1 MRNTHGNQLFTGGG
15 CENRSYYMTPTKDT
29 LEATNSVDEASAQA
43 NTKAKP
49 DASRMRADAVS
60 LEVPVKVHG
69 SRVKEVVMG
78 TTPHTEPFE
87 EQTTTMIVF
96 PQGGVLKMSTTVGA
110 GQMMVVTNLKSG
122 HDAICRVVKVRAY
135 GQGQSYVEIEFT
147 HRQAGYWGV
156 YFPSDGPEA
165 ASQPPATTVASSAR
179 PISVDVKVEKTE
191 EKASHEVSVAPPAA
205 VKPTAPKPAAKPD
218 SAFAQ
223 IGSQEDVQPAA
234 ASTSTRVR
242 PSPLVEAELN
252 RGRDTATKAP
262 AVESPR
268 VSVPPPSSPAP
279 SLSLN
284 ELQGDAR
291 ASSSSLSFAGAG
303 VPGEVADEI
312 EEAPAETLH
321 AQVGESSAPTFGRL
335 AATASLGSSNASA
348 REFGSGLGTSSLSMS
363 GHEVESSGAK
373 KTNWLAIAASA
384 IATVALG
391 LGAAFFLHLPPFA
404 AQSAK
409 SAVPALAPAAPPVE
423 TTTESNPAA
432 QPVNSAPVQSAPVN
446 QPAPSSVTAAAPVV
460 AHTSQPVQS
469 SKSSRP
475 SASAPAPAL
484 AVATETPKSAAKV
497 PDMFGALNAHPTS
510 HSHSADSGQTDAP
523 SLDASAT
530 PENIGGLPSL
540 SSGPAA
546 PAAAPAAGTP
556 APVEHRVRVGGQI
569 KPPRL
574 VSTVLPEY
582 PAMARNAGVE
592 GDVVVD
598 TTIDENGKVATMKVI
613 SGPVLLRQAAL
624 DALRR
629 WKYEPSKLN
638 GEPVQVQMTVTIKF
652 HRQ

>member
-1 MRNTHGNQLFTGGG
+1 
-15 CENRSYYMTPTKDT
+15 MTPSKET
-29 LEATNSVDEASAQA
+29 LETTNSVDETSAQP

-165 ASQPPATTVASSAR
+165 ASQPSAPPAAPSTTA
-179 PISVDVKVEKTE
+179 ISVDVKVEKAE
-191 EKASHEVSVAPPAA
+191 EKNAHETPAAPSPALKPPA
-205 VKPTAPKPAAKPD
+205 PKTAAKPD
-218 SAFAQ
+218 SAFAP

-252 RGRDTATKAP
+252 RSRDTATKSP
-262 AVESPR
+262 VVDSPR
-268 VSVPPPSSPAP
+268 IAVPPPSSPAP
-279 SLSLN
+279 SLSIS

-291 ASSSSLSFAGAG
+291 ASSSVSFAGAG
-303 VPGEVADEI
+303 VPGEVAGEI
-312 EEAPAETLH
+312 EDAPAETPPVEG
-321 AQVGESSAPTFGRL
+321 AESSGPAFGRL
-335 AATASLGSSNASA
+335 AATASLGSSHAST
-348 REFGSGLGTSSLSMS
+348 REFGSGLGTSSLSKS

-373 KTNWLAIAASA
+373 KTNWLAILASA
-384 IATVALG
+384 IVTVAIG
-391 LGAAFFLHLPPFA
+391 LGAAFYLHLPPFA
-404 AQSAK
+404 AK
-409 SAVPALAPAAPPVE
+409 SGKSTSPLVAPAAPPVE
-423 TTTESNPAA
+423 TAAESNSAA
-432 QPVNSAPVQSAPVN
+432 QPATPAPVQTAQLTQAPPPSTAASAPV
-446 QPAPSSVTAAAPVV
+446 VTRS
-460 AHTSQPVQS
+460 SQPTPAV
-469 SKSSRP
+469 KSSRP
-475 SASAPAPAL
+475 AVAPAPTSAPASEPQ
-484 AVATETPKSAAKV
+484 KSAVKV

-510 HSHSADSGQTDAP
+510 HARSDDPAEAAP
-523 SLDASAT
+523 SLDASAA

-540 SSGPAA
+540 APGPTA
-546 PAAAPAAGTP
+546 PPTAAATV
-556 APVEHRVRVGGQI
+556 PVEHRVRVGGQI

-598 TTIDENGKVATMKVI
+598 TTIDENGKVATMKII

-638 GEPVQVQMTVTIKF
+638 GQPVQVQMTVTIKF
-652 HRQ
+652 HRE